1 MLGTLIGLATVGG
14 VRAIDPI
21 SIQNSHM
28 YMMGL
33 SPVVGFEKGSSV
45 TYSLGDVSK
54 GGTGGRL
61 AYEFGGLGYSAGATR
76 ASSGVDFKP
85 LDLSKV
91 KAVDG
96 AGKSINLRN
105 VTQTGLGPAAMS
117 TIGPLMSAG
126 FIVSGFKQ
134 DGFAGAMD
142 AYFLDVATASAMHA
156 ETFETTIYKVKQDS
170 IQKSFS
176 TQKIM
181 QSTISDVHCH
191 FKTKTHFCIFR
202 LSPHNILLCV

>member
-33 SPVVGFEKGSSV
+33 SPVVGLDKGSSV

-96 AGKSINLRN
+96 AGKSINLSS

-142 AYFLDVATASAMHA
+142 AY
-156 ETFETTIYKVKQDS
+156 
-170 IQKSFS
+170 
-176 TQKIM
+176 
-181 QSTISDVHCH
+181 
-191 FKTKTHFCIFR
+191 
-202 LSPHNILLCV
+202 